1 MAELYRNLNSVLPNL
16 GEIRAQVT
24 SGSGLSPLTLV
35 YLGLVVLVIVVVVM
49 MLMNK
54 KVDFSWLDPRPKSMV
69 VSSDAYLF
77 WKPSAVFTNL
87 NVPENS
93 VPEFVNTVYSIS
105 FDGLLRNTRNFRT
118 SGGPWRHILHRGSD
132 ELAATT
138 IGGAIM
144 KQGCVAA
151 NGAQAL
157 PPHGLPKRM
166 NPGIFL
172 DPNVNDIIVFV
183 DTERGGDSFRESV
196 RLKDIPMDIPF
207 RIQVILNE
215 RVLEVYLNCGLEVS
229 KVLSGRPRT
238 VEDVWYGLSGSAA
251 AGAQIQNLYVWK
263 RALSADSI
271 GALCS
276 TPPVFNKERPICD
289 GTPDSVPGINL
300 LSTQQP
306 SGTQVTFGNAL
317 SSCPSNN

>member
-1 MAELYRNLNSVLPNL
+1 
-16 GEIRAQVT
+16 
-24 SGSGLSPLTLV
+24 
-35 YLGLVVLVIVVVVM
+35 

-54 KVDFSWLDPRPKSMV
+54 KVDFSWLDPRPKGMIAT
-69 VSSDAYLF
+69 SDAYLF
-77 WKPSAVFTNL
+77 WKPSALFTNL
-87 NVPENS
+87 SVPEKS
-93 VPEFVNTVYSIS
+93 VPEFTSTLYSIS
-105 FDGLLRNTRNFRT
+105 FDGVLRNTRNFKT
-118 SGGPWRHILHRGSD
+118 SGGPWRHILHHGSD
-132 ELAATT
+132 ELASTT

-144 KQGCVAA
+144 KQGCAAA
-151 NGAQAL
+151 NGTQPL
-157 PPHGLPKRM
+157 PPYGLPKRM

-207 RIQVILNE
+207 RIQVIVNE

-263 RALSADSI
+263 RAISADYI
-271 GALCS
+271 GALCAAQ
-276 TPPVFNKERPICD
+276 PVFLKERPICD
-289 GTPDSVPGINL
+289 GTPDAVPSISVSSKPA
-300 LSTQQP
+300 Q
-306 SGTQVTFGNAL
+306 GTQVSYGNAL
-317 SSCPSNN
+317 SSCPVNK